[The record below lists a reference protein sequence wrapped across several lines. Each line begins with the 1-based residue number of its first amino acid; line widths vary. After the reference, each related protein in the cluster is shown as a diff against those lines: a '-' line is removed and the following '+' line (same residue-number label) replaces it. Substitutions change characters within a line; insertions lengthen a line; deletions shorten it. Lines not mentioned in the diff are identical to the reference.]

1 MGPQAGSHEGWMMMS
16 AIVETAGEH
25 YFFKMTGPSAT
36 VKAAQKPFEA
46 MIDGVAPPKR

>member
-1 MGPQAGSHEGWMMMS
+1 MHLRCVGPRTP